1 MRINLYDAG
10 QSVSHQL
17 GAGGAFPTTNVAGG
31 VHYAD
36 HLVDRHVVLPFIFDA
51 TAPKY
56 GSVIREYDNKV
67 LVDGDSMATHW
78 LYGGTK
84 VTDIVAHVKK
94 ATDARVTLKA
104 QLRKVSDNAVIGTAL
119 TIPLTAA
126 GYVNLAPAKGILLTE
141 DAYLDVSIAGGN
153 LHSSC
158 FSLFV
163 ELTYFNDQ
171 HECGCA
177 RIPCEV
183 EFPDMMCAPS

>member
-94 ATDARVTLKA
+94 ATEGVTLKA
-104 QLRKVSDNAVIGTAL
+104 QLRKVSDNAVIGNAL
-119 TIPLTAA
+119 TIPLTDA

>member
-94 ATDARVTLKA
+94 ATEGVTLKA

-119 TIPLTAA
+119 TIPLAAA
-126 GYVNLAPAKGILLTE
+126 GYVNLATAKGIFLTE

>member
-84 VTDIVAHVKK
+84 VADIVAHVKK
-94 ATDARVTLKA
+94 ATEGVTLKA
-104 QLRKVSDNAVIGTAL
+104 QLRKVSDNAVIGNAL

-126 GYVNLAPAKGILLTE
+126 GYVNLAPTKDILLAE

>member
-94 ATDARVTLKA
+94 ATEGVTLTA
-104 QLRKVSDNAVIGTAL
+104 QLRKVSDNDVIGTAL

-126 GYVNLAPAKGILLTE
+126 GYVNLAPAIDILLTE

>member
-94 ATDARVTLKA
+94 ATDGVTLKA
-104 QLRKVSDNAVIGTAL
+104 QLRKVSDNTVIGTAL
-119 TIPLTAA
+119 TIPLAAA
-126 GYVNLAPAKGILLTE
+126 GYVNLAPSKDILLTE

>member
-94 ATDARVTLKA
+94 ATEGVTLKA

-119 TIPLTAA
+119 TIPLAAA
-126 GYVNLAPAKGILLTE
+126 GYVNLAPSKDILLTE

>member
-67 LVDGDSMATHW
+67 LVEGDSMATHW

-94 ATDARVTLKA
+94 ATEGVTLKA
-104 QLRKVSDNAVIGTAL
+104 QLRKVSDNAVIGNAL
-119 TIPLTAA
+119 TIPLTSA
-126 GYVNLAPAKGILLTE
+126 GYVNLAPNKGILLTE

>member
-94 ATDARVTLKA
+94 ATEGVTLKA
-104 QLRKVSDNAVIGTAL
+104 QLRKVSDNAVIGNAL

-126 GYVNLAPAKGILLTE
+126 GYVNLAPTKDILLTE

-158 FSLFV
+158 FSLIV

>member
-94 ATDARVTLKA
+94 ATEGVTLKA
-104 QLRKVSDNAVIGTAL
+104 QLRKVSDNAVIGNAL
-119 TIPLTAA
+119 TIPLTSA
-126 GYVNLAPAKGILLTE
+126 GYVNLAPNKGILLTE

>member
-94 ATDARVTLKA
+94 TTEGVTLKA

-119 TIPLTAA
+119 TIPLTSA

-171 HECGCA
+171 LECCCA

>member
-67 LVDGDSMATHW
+67 LVDRDSMATHW

-94 ATDARVTLKA
+94 ATEGVTLKA

-119 TIPLTAA
+119 TIPLAAA
-126 GYVNLAPAKGILLTE
+126 GYVNLAPSKGILLTE

>member
-94 ATDARVTLKA
+94 ATEGVTLKA

-119 TIPLTAA
+119 TIPLTDA
-126 GYVNLAPAKGILLTE
+126 GYVNLALAKGILLTE

>member
-94 ATDARVTLKA
+94 ATEGVTLKV
-104 QLRKVSDNAVIGTAL
+104 QLRNVSDNAVIGTAL
-119 TIPLTAA
+119 TIPLKAA
-126 GYVNLAPAKGILLTE
+126 GYVNLAPTKDILLTE

>member
-94 ATDARVTLKA
+94 ATDGVTLKA
-104 QLRKVSDNAVIGTAL
+104 QLRKVSDNTAIGTAL
-119 TIPLTAA
+119 TIPLAAA
-126 GYVNLAPAKGILLTE
+126 GYVNLAPSKGILLTE

>member
-67 LVDGDSMATHW
+67 LVCGDSMATHW
-78 LYGGTK
+78 LYDGTK

-94 ATDARVTLKA
+94 ATKGVTLKA

>member
-94 ATDARVTLKA
+94 ATEGVTLKA
-104 QLRKVSDNAVIGTAL
+104 QLRKVSDNAVIGNAL
-119 TIPLTAA
+119 TIPLTSA

>member
-94 ATDARVTLKA
+94 ATEGVTLKA
-104 QLRKVSDNAVIGTAL
+104 QLRKVSDNAVIGNAL
-119 TIPLTAA
+119 TIPLTSA
-126 GYVNLAPAKGILLTE
+126 GYANLALTKGILLTE

>member
-36 HLVDRHVVLPFIFDA
+36 HLVGRHVVLPFIFDA

-94 ATDARVTLKA
+94 ATEGVTLKA

-119 TIPLTAA
+119 TIPLAAA

>member
-51 TAPKY
+51 TAQKY

-67 LVDGDSMATHW
+67 LVGGDSMATHW

-94 ATDARVTLKA
+94 ATEGVTLKA

-158 FSLFV
+158 FSLLV

>member
-56 GSVIREYDNKV
+56 GSVIRGYDNKV

-94 ATDARVTLKA
+94 ATEGVTLKA

-119 TIPLTAA
+119 TIPLTDA

>member
-94 ATDARVTLKA
+94 ATKGVTLKA

-158 FSLFV
+158 FSLLV

-177 RIPCEV
+177 RIPCKV

>member
-94 ATDARVTLKA
+94 ETEGVTLKA
-104 QLRKVSDNAVIGTAL
+104 QLRKVSDNAVIGNAL
-119 TIPLTAA
+119 TIPLTSA
-126 GYVNLAPAKGILLTE
+126 GYVNLAPNKGILLTE

>member
-94 ATDARVTLKA
+94 ATEGVMLKA

-119 TIPLTAA
+119 TIPLAAA
-126 GYVNLAPAKGILLTE
+126 GYVNLDPSKGILLTE

>member
-94 ATDARVTLKA
+94 ATEGVTLKA

-119 TIPLTAA
+119 TIPLTDA
-126 GYVNLAPAKGILLTE
+126 GYVNLVSTKGILLTE

>member
-94 ATDARVTLKA
+94 TTEGVTLKA
-104 QLRKVSDNAVIGTAL
+104 QLRKVSDNAAIGTAL
-119 TIPLTAA
+119 TIPLTSA
-126 GYVNLAPAKGILLTE
+126 GYVNLAPSKGILLTE

>member
-94 ATDARVTLKA
+94 ATEGVTLKA

-126 GYVNLAPAKGILLTE
+126 GYVNLAPTKGILLTE

-158 FSLFV
+158 FSLLV

-177 RIPCEV
+177 RIPCKV